1 MQLKVLTYN
10 IHKGFDW
17 NKKNYF
23 LEDIKNLIKTS
34 HADIVLLQEVVG
46 QNNQYK
52 KKGLIDAQFEYI
64 ADSVWPHYSYAK
76 NAVFDY
82 GHHGNL
88 ILSHYP
94 IQSWEHK
101 NISTNPL
108 EQRGM
113 LFCKI
118 QLKEKGKSLYVI
130 CVHLDLLNRGR
141 HKQYGMIKKYIKS
154 LDIPDG
160 APLILAG
167 DFNDWN
173 KQASS
178 VMEDEM
184 NMIEVHKSQ
193 HGMYAKT
200 FPAGMP
206 LLSLDRIYVR
216 NIQMVHSYTL
226 PKVEG
231 NHFSDHLP
239 LFCEL
244 KVHAT

>member
-17 NKKNYF
+17 NNRNYF
-23 LEDIKNLIKTS
+23 LNDIKNLIRTS
-34 HADIVLLQEVVG
+34 QADIVLLQEVVG
-46 QNNQYK
+46 QNTQYK
-52 KKGLIDAQFEYI
+52 KKGLIDAQFEFI

-76 NAVFDY
+76 NAVFDH

-88 ILSHYP
+88 VLSQYP
-94 IQSWEHK
+94 IQAWEQV
-101 NISTNPL
+101 NISTNFI
-108 EQRGM
+108 EQRGL

-118 QLKEKGKSLYVI
+118 QLPEKDKSVYVI

-141 HKQYGMIKKYIKS
+141 HKQYEMIRQYIQS
-154 LDIPDG
+154 LNIPDD
-160 APLILAG
+160 APFILAG

-173 KQASS
+173 KQASR
-178 VMEDEM
+178 VIEEKM
-184 NMIEVHKSQ
+184 NMTEVHKQQ
-193 HGMYAKT
+193 HGIYAKT

-206 LLSLDRIYVR
+206 LLSLDRIYVK
-216 NIQMVHSYTL
+216 NMQLVHSYTL

-239 LFCEL
+239 LFCEV
-244 KVHAT
+244 KVDVT

>member
-23 LEDIKNLIKTS
+23 IKDIKNLLKTS

-46 QNNQYK
+46 KNDQYQK
-52 KKGLIDAQFEYI
+52 DGLIDSQFEYI
-64 ADSVWPHYSYAK
+64 ADSVWPHYSYGK
-76 NAVFDY
+76 NAVFDH

-88 ILSHYP
+88 ILSRFP
-94 IQSWEHK
+94 IQKWEQL
-101 NISTNPL
+101 NISTNFI
-108 EQRGM
+108 EQRGL

-118 QLKEKGKSLYVI
+118 QLRDKGQYVYVI
-130 CVHLDLLNRGR
+130 CVHLDLLSRGR
-141 HKQYGMIKKYIKS
+141 NKQYAMIKDYIAS
-154 LDIPDG
+154 LNIPDD

-173 KQASS
+173 KRAHE
-178 VMEDEM
+178 VFEIDLKMK
-184 NMIEVHKSQ
+184 EVHKCQ
-193 HGMYAKT
+193 HGSYAKT

-206 LLSLDRIYVR
+206 LLSLDRIYIR
-216 NIQMVHSYTL
+216 NLHIVHSYIL

-239 LFCEL
+239 LFCEV
-244 KVHAT
+244 KTHAI

>member
-1 MQLKVLTYN
+1 MNLKVLTYN

-23 LEDIKNLIKTS
+23 LKDIKNLIKTS
-34 HADIVLLQEVVG
+34 QADIVLLQEVVG
-46 QNNQYK
+46 ENSLYK
-52 KKGLIDAQFEYI
+52 KKGLIDKQFQFI
-64 ADSVWPHYSYAK
+64 ADSVWPHFSYAK
-76 NAVFDY
+76 NAVFDH

-94 IQSWEHK
+94 IQSWE
-101 NISTNPL
+101 NVNLSTNKL

-118 QLKEKGKSLYVI
+118 QLKEKDQFVYVL

-141 HKQYGMIKKYIKS
+141 QKQYSMIKKYIKN
-154 LDIPDG
+154 LKIPDN

-173 KQASS
+173 KVASR
-178 VMEDEM
+178 VIEDELK
-184 NMIEVHKSQ
+184 MIEVHKNQ
-193 HGMYAKT
+193 HGIYAKT
-200 FPAGMP
+200 FPALLP

-216 NIQMVHSYTL
+216 NIQTVHSYTL
-226 PKVEG
+226 PNTTG

-244 KVHAT
+244 NLYGK

>member
-23 LEDIKNLIKTS
+23 LKDIKSLIQTS

-52 KKGLIDAQFEYI
+52 KKGLIDEQFEYL

-76 NAVFDY
+76 NAVFDH

-88 ILSHYP
+88 ILSQYP
-94 IQSWEHK
+94 IQSWEQK
-101 NISTNPL
+101 NISTNSF

-118 QLKEKGKSLYVI
+118 QLKEKGKSVYVV

-141 HKQYGMIKKYIKS
+141 HKQYQMIKKYIES
-154 LDIPDG
+154 LNIPVS

-178 VMEDEM
+178 ILEDEM
-184 NMIEVHKSQ
+184 KMTEVHKGQ
-193 HGMYAKT
+193 HGAYAKT

-206 LLSLDRIYVR
+206 MLSLDRIYVR
-216 NIQMVHSYTL
+216 NMQLMHSYTL

-239 LFCEL
+239 LFCEV
-244 KVHAT
+244 KIHAS